1 MCSFTGFSSSCIFAN
16 TILSTLSVCFTAKIV
31 LSPCGQAEECLS
43 TQYDTQ
49 CSANETDRNGDMS
62 EVNKWDLEEDKGNED
77 RDEVD
82 RHGDMDGHNPQMDTS
97 DQVMQKSEVHGEEY
111 VD

>member
-1 MCSFTGFSSSCIFAN
+1 
-16 TILSTLSVCFTAKIV
+16 
-31 LSPCGQAEECLS
+31 
-43 TQYDTQ
+43 
-49 CSANETDRNGDMS
+49 MS
-62 EVNKWDLEEDKGNED
+62 EVNKWDLEEDKANED

-82 RHGDMDGHNPQMDTS
+82 RHGDMDDHNPQMDTS